1 MIDNLFMQPICYLLT
16 IYIID
21 NMKSKKSG
29 SNNTKE
35 KKKNAMRG
43 NKKIS
48 IPNRRRSRDK
58 ISRTPK
64 TRQQQVSKTKRS
76 KRKNHPQQEE
86 PQIVIKRSSG
96 HKEKFDTNRM
106 AQTVGRSGVPFL
118 MARDVAQKVSNK
130 IRDEVYTQRQ
140 TKGRRSGNIS
150 KPTQLK
156 EKTVTAN
163 RIRNLVSNE
172 LRDRNR
178 GDIAASYSGQ
188 TPENTLPQEDLKDK
202 EPAISDT
209 TAANRNRVLH
219 DQSKRGGGIM
229 T

>member
-1 MIDNLFMQPICYLLT
+1 MKS
-16 IYIID
+16 
-21 NMKSKKSG
+21 KSKKSSI
-29 SNNTKE
+29 SNKTKE
-35 KKKNAMRG
+35 KKNAIRV

-48 IPNRRRSRDK
+48 IPNRRRGREK
-58 ISRTPK
+58 ISRTLRV
-64 TRQQQVSKTKRS
+64 RQQRISKTKRS
-76 KRKNHPQQEE
+76 KRKKRQQEVE
-86 PQIVIKRSSG
+86 PQIAIKRSSG
-96 HKEKFDTNRM
+96 HKERFDTNRM

-118 MARDVAQKVSNK
+118 MARDVAKKVSNK
-130 IRDEVYTQRQ
+130 IKNEVYTQRQ
-140 TKGRRSGNIS
+140 TKGRNSGNKS
-150 KPTQLK
+150 KRMQQK
-156 EKTVTAN
+156 EKTVTAS

-188 TPENTLPQEDLKDK
+188 TPENTLPHEDLKDK
-202 EPAISDT
+202 ESAISDT

>member
-1 MIDNLFMQPICYLLT
+1 
-16 IYIID
+16 
-21 NMKSKKSG
+21 MKSKKSS

-35 KKKNAMRG
+35 KKKNVIRG

-48 IPNRRRSRDK
+48 IANRRKGGDK
-58 ISRTPK
+58 NSRTLR
-64 TRQQQVSKTKRS
+64 TRQQRISKTKRS
-76 KRKNHPQQEE
+76 KTKKHQQEVE
-86 PQIVIKRSSG
+86 PQIAIKRSSG
-96 HKEKFDTNRM
+96 HKERFDTNRL

-118 MARDVAQKVSNK
+118 MARDVAKRVSNK
-130 IRDEVYTQRQ
+130 IKNEVYTQRQ
-140 TKGRRSGNIS
+140 TKGRRSGNKS
-150 KPTQLK
+150 KHSQLK

-188 TPENTLPQEDLKDK
+188 TPENTLPHEDLKDK

-209 TAANRNRVLH
+209 AAANRNRVLH

>member
-1 MIDNLFMQPICYLLT
+1 
-16 IYIID
+16 
-21 NMKSKKSG
+21 MKSKKS
-29 SNNTKE
+29 STTTKE
-35 KKKNAMRG
+35 KKNAMKG

-48 IPNRRRSRDK
+48 IPNRRRDK

-64 TRQQQVSKTKRS
+64 TKQQQVSKTKRL
-76 KRKNHPQQEE
+76 KRKKYQQQEE

-96 HKEKFDTNRM
+96 HKEMFDTNRM

-118 MARDVAQKVSNK
+118 MARDVAKRVSNK
-130 IRDEVYTQRQ
+130 IKDDVYTQRQ
-140 TKGRRSGNIS
+140 KTKGRRSGNIS

-172 LRDRNR
+172 LRNRNR

-188 TPENTLPQEDLKDK
+188 TPENTLPEEDLKDK

-219 DQSKRGGGIM
+219 DQSKRGGGTM

>member
-1 MIDNLFMQPICYLLT
+1 MKS
-16 IYIID
+16 
-21 NMKSKKSG
+21 KSKKSSI
-29 SNNTKE
+29 SNKTKE
-35 KKKNAMRG
+35 KKNAIRV
-43 NKKIS
+43 NKKKS
-48 IPNRRRSRDK
+48 IPNRRRGREK
-58 ISRTPK
+58 ISRTLRV
-64 TRQQQVSKTKRS
+64 RQQRISKTKRS
-76 KRKNHPQQEE
+76 KRKKRQQEVE
-86 PQIVIKRSSG
+86 PQIAIKRSSG
-96 HKEKFDTNRM
+96 HKERFDTNRM

-118 MARDVAQKVSNK
+118 MARDVAKKVSNK
-130 IRDEVYTQRQ
+130 IKKEVYTQRQ
-140 TKGRRSGNIS
+140 TKGRRSGNKS
-150 KPTQLK
+150 KRTQQK
-156 EKTVTAN
+156 EKTVTAS

-188 TPENTLPQEDLKDK
+188 TPENTLPYEDLKDK

>member
-76 KRKNHPQQEE
+76 KRKKHPQ
-86 PQIVIKRSSG
+86 QIVIKRSSG
-96 HKEKFDTNRM
+96 RKEKFDTNRM

-140 TKGRRSGNIS
+140 TKGRTRSNKS
-150 KPTQLK
+150 KPTQPK
-156 EKTVTAN
+156 EKTVTAS

>member
-1 MIDNLFMQPICYLLT
+1 
-16 IYIID
+16 
-21 NMKSKKSG
+21 MKSKKSISG
-29 SNNTKE
+29 NTKE
-35 KKKNAMRG
+35 KKNAIIG

-48 IPNRRRSRDK
+48 IPNRRRGGEK
-58 ISRTPK
+58 ISRTLRA
-64 TRQQQVSKTKRS
+64 RQQRISKTKRS
-76 KRKNHPQQEE
+76 KRKKHQQEVE
-86 PQIVIKRSSG
+86 PQIAIKRSSG
-96 HKEKFDTNRM
+96 HKERFDTNRM

-118 MARDVAQKVSNK
+118 MARDVAKKVSNK
-130 IRDEVYTQRQ
+130 IKNEVYTQRQ
-140 TKGRRSGNIS
+140 TKGRRSSNKS
-150 KPTQLK
+150 KRTQQK
-156 EKTVTAN
+156 EKTVTAS

-188 TPENTLPQEDLKDK
+188 TPENTLPHEDLKDK

>member
-1 MIDNLFMQPICYLLT
+1 MLFVNHLYNID
-16 IYIID
+16 D
-21 NMKSKKSG
+21 MKSKKSS

-35 KKKNAMRG
+35 KKKNSIRG

-48 IPNRRRSRDK
+48 IPNRRRGGDK
-58 ISRTPK
+58 ISRTLR
-64 TRQQQVSKTKRS
+64 TRQQRISKTKRS
-76 KRKNHPQQEE
+76 KRKKHQREAE
-86 PQIVIKRSSG
+86 PQIAIKRSSG
-96 HKEKFDTNRM
+96 HKERFDTNRM

-118 MARDVAQKVSNK
+118 MARDVAKKVSNK
-130 IRDEVYTQRQ
+130 IKNEVYTQRQ
-140 TKGRRSGNIS
+140 TKGKRSGS
-150 KPTQLK
+150 KSKHTQLK
-156 EKTVTAN
+156 EKTVTAS

-178 GDIAASYSGQ
+178 AYIAASYSGQ

-202 EPAISDT
+202 DPTIADT
-209 TAANRNRVLH
+209 SAANRNRVLH

>member
-1 MIDNLFMQPICYLLT
+1 MLFVYHPYNVD
-16 IYIID
+16 Y
-21 NMKSKKSG
+21 MKSKKSI

-35 KKKNAMRG
+35 KKNAIRG

-48 IPNRRRSRDK
+48 IPNRRRGGEK
-58 ISRTPK
+58 ISRTLR
-64 TRQQQVSKTKRS
+64 TRQQRISKTKRS
-76 KRKNHPQQEE
+76 KRKKHQQEVE
-86 PQIVIKRSSG
+86 PPQIALKRSSG
-96 HKEKFDTNRM
+96 HKERFDANRM

-118 MARDVAQKVSNK
+118 MARDVAKKVSNK
-130 IRDEVYTQRQ
+130 IKKEVYTQRQ
-140 TKGRRSGNIS
+140 TKGRRSGNKS
-150 KPTQLK
+150 KRTQQK
-156 EKTVTAN
+156 EKTVTAS

-188 TPENTLPQEDLKDK
+188 TPENTLPHQDLKDK

>member
-1 MIDNLFMQPICYLLT
+1 
-16 IYIID
+16 
-21 NMKSKKSG
+21 MKSKKSS

-35 KKKNAMRG
+35 KKKNAIRG

-48 IPNRRRSRDK
+48 IANRHKGGEK
-58 ISRTPK
+58 ISRTLR
-64 TRQQQVSKTKRS
+64 TRQQRISKIKRS
-76 KRKNHPQQEE
+76 NRKKHQQEVE
-86 PQIVIKRSSG
+86 PQIAIKRSSG
-96 HKEKFDTNRM
+96 HKERFDTNRM

-118 MARDVAQKVSNK
+118 MARDVAKKVSNK
-130 IRDEVYTQRQ
+130 IKNEVYTQRQ
-140 TKGRRSGNIS
+140 TKGRRRGNRS
-150 KPTQLK
+150 KHTQLK
-156 EKTVTAN
+156 EKTVTAS

-178 GDIAASYSGQ
+178 ADIAASYSGQ
-188 TPENTLPQEDLKDK
+188 TPENTLPQEDLNDK

>member
-1 MIDNLFMQPICYLLT
+1 
-16 IYIID
+16 
-21 NMKSKKSG
+21 MKSKKSISG
-29 SNNTKE
+29 NTKE
-35 KKKNAMRG
+35 KKNAIIG

-48 IPNRRRSRDK
+48 IPNRRRGGEK
-58 ISRTPK
+58 ISRTLR
-64 TRQQQVSKTKRS
+64 TRQQRISKTKRS
-76 KRKNHPQQEE
+76 KRKKKRQQEVE
-86 PQIVIKRSSG
+86 PPQIAIKRSSG
-96 HKEKFDTNRM
+96 HKERFDTNRM

-118 MARDVAQKVSNK
+118 MARDVAKKVSNK
-130 IRDEVYTQRQ
+130 IKNEVYTQRQ
-140 TKGRRSGNIS
+140 TKGRRSSNKS
-150 KPTQLK
+150 KRTQQK
-156 EKTVTAN
+156 EKTVTAS

-188 TPENTLPQEDLKDK
+188 TPENTLPHEDLKDK